1 MRTADILRWL
11 ALLVLACAFGTLHA
25 QDIATPGNA
34 ASVEE
39 AAPRIGVLT
48 MGPGDIFWERF
59 GHDAIVVEEPNT
71 GSQTSYNFGY
81 FDLEEDGFVG
91 RFVRGRME
99 YMLVAL
105 PLEQDLQYYEAVGR
119 GAWMQWLDLEPSQAR
134 ALAADLAENAKP
146 ENARYRYDYYTDNC
160 ATRVR
165 DALDRALEGGLRR
178 QLQGRSS
185 GDTYRSES
193 LRLASPDPW
202 MWLGFDLG
210 LSPFAD
216 RALSRWEQGFL
227 PRRLADDLRET
238 RLADGRPLV
247 VAEQELLP
255 QAQAAEPAERQRS
268 LLPWLLLGIAVAA
281 AVLALAPRM
290 PRGVAGFAFAYWL
303 ACGLLG
309 LVLAL
314 GWAFTEH
321 RALWANRNLLLF
333 DPLCLLLLP
342 GAWGV
347 LRGRAPSARFRG
359 LLVAVAT
366 IAAFAVVPLWLQ
378 TLPQRNGHWIALL
391 LPIHAAFAWAWAKR
405 KA

>member
-1 MRTADILRWL
+1 MRAAGSPAGADDARLGL
-11 ALLVLACAFGTLHA
+11 
-25 QDIATPGNA
+25 DGNA
-34 ASVEE
+34 E
-39 AAPRIGVLT
+39 AFTHRCRDPAREIQQLRAGGAAVVDQHQC
-48 MGPGDIFWERF
+48 MRGGD
-59 GHDAIVVEEPNT
+59 A
-71 GSQTSYNFGY
+71 
-81 FDLEEDGFVG
+81 
-91 RFVRGRME
+91 
-99 YMLVAL
+99 
-105 PLEQDLQYYEAVGR
+105 
-119 GAWMQWLDLEPSQAR
+119 
-134 ALAADLAENAKP
+134 
-146 ENARYRYDYYTDNC
+146 
-160 ATRVR
+160 
-165 DALDRALEGGLRR
+165 
-178 QLQGRSS
+178 
-185 GDTYRSES
+185 
-193 LRLASPDPW
+193 
-202 MWLGFDLG
+202 
-210 LSPFAD
+210 
-216 RALSRWEQGFL
+216 
-227 PRRLADDLRET
+227 
-238 RLADGRPLV
+238 
-247 VAEQELLP
+247 
-255 QAQAAEPAERQRS
+255 
-268 LLPWLLLGIAVAA
+268 GIAVAV